1 MFFNKCST
9 HIRGRQIAR
18 TCALLRWLETVATSL
33 KMQVGKARLQS
44 SNLQKSTTV
53 TNTISIN
60 DREKDRKNVTG
71 AFFLLE
77 EGYTTV
83 NHDSLHNEFRLERH
97 ERAGS
102 FDFVTHSRSS

>member
-1 MFFNKCST
+1 MGRIEAVYEQK
-9 HIRGRQIAR
+9 RGGQ
-18 TCALLRWLETVATSL
+18 
-33 KMQVGKARLQS
+33 
-44 SNLQKSTTV
+44 
-53 TNTISIN
+53 
-60 DREKDRKNVTG
+60 KDRKNVTG